1 MFAPPPNRAPRRN
14 PKKGSCEVTGPH
26 LRSSANWMGI
36 AAKHLIMLVIEVKN
50 GLQNVQIEN
59 SVDKRGVQC
68 NQEAYR
74 CREKTKGG
82 HKELI
87 CQQSHTN
94 IPLLMA
100 SMQCPISRFMA
111 QTTSFSDQ

>member
-1 MFAPPPNRAPRRN
+1 MAPRRN

-36 AAKHLIMLVIEVKN
+36 AAKHLITLVIEVKN
-50 GLQNVQIEN
+50 GLQNVQVEN
-59 SVDKRGVQC
+59 AVDKGGVQR
-68 NQEAYR
+68 NQKAYR
-74 CREKTKGG
+74 CYKKTKWC
-82 HKELI
+82 HKELV
-87 CQQSHTN
+87 CQLFHTD

-111 QTTSFSDQ
+111 QTTGFGDE